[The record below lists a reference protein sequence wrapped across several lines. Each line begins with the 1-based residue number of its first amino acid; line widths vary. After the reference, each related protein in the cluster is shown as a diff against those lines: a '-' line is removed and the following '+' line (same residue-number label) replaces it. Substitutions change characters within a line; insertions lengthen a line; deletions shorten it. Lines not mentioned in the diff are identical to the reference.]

1 MRLLLAT
8 PLLLSLL
15 APAREAAAQSPPT
28 GAEVAVKVTVA
39 RALLE
44 EGQKLLDAGRFPEAK
59 SKLEAS
65 LHNDPTPAA
74 MLALGA
80 CHEKLGATASAWG
93 EFKRAARE
101 ARLLGDKVVEEEANK
116 RALAIEPRLSAVKLV
131 MTSPAPG
138 TRVVLD
144 DRHEFGEN
152 TWGAPLPLD
161 PGWHKLEVVAPG
173 RQKVSTVFQ
182 VRTGEAVSEV
192 VVPALVVPPRP
203 SPPAPPRPSEPAP
216 SKPGATSGASSARV
230 AGMAL
235 LITGALGVSTALG
248 IAGAGLGVP
257 SGGGSKLSREAV
269 AGGLIAGILGTG
281 LLVLGFGVALNA
293 GAAQN
298 KSVTSIRLHPVAFGS
313 GAGLG
318 LQGSF

>member
-15 APAREAAAQSPPT
+15 APAAEAAAQSPPT
-28 GAEVAVKVTVA
+28 GAEVALKVTVA

-101 ARLLGDKVVEEEANK
+101 ARLLGDKVLEEEANK

-138 TRVVLD
+138 TRVLLD
-144 DRHEFGEN
+144 DRHELGEN

-161 PGWHKLEVVAPG
+161 PGWHKLEAAAPG
-173 RQKVSTVFQ
+173 KTKFATVFQ
-182 VRTGEAVSEV
+182 LSADGGTKEVAVPV
-192 VVPALVVPPRP
+192 LVVPPPLSPPEPRRAEPP
-203 SPPAPPRPSEPAP
+203 SPPAP
-216 SKPGATSGASSARV
+216 KPGTSPALVVGVAITAAGGAGIVTGLGIFCMDIGCFPGHGSRIGSAERAVGAV
-230 AGMAL
+230 AGLAGLGL
-235 LITGALGVSTALG
+235 LALG
-248 IAGAGLGVP
+248 ISMLRNAP
-257 SGGGSKLSREAV
+257 S
-269 AGGLIAGILGTG
+269 TPP
-281 LLVLGFGVALNA
+281 
-293 GAAQN
+293 

-318 LQGSF
+318 LHATW